1 MKIAVACEPGSPVLG
16 PFRKG
21 SDLFIWEV
29 ESGKIT
35 SRQTVV
41 QAGGCCGGL
50 ARAVAGVELVL
61 CSEIGHGAMNHL
73 VEQGT
78 PVVRPSFDC
87 MNAEVGVMLW
97 LSGAREQFFS
107 ASDDCRHESCHE
119 GHTHEHEHES
129 PAPRVE

>member
-1 MKIAVACEPGSPVLG
+1 MKIAVACEPGSLVLG

-29 ESGKIT
+29 EDGEIT

-50 ARAVAGVELVL
+50 ARAVFGVELVL
-61 CSEIGHGAMNHL
+61 CSGIGHGAMHHL

-78 PVVRPSFDC
+78 PVARP
-87 MNAEVGVMLW
+87 NAEGMSAEIGVKLW
-97 LSGAREQFFS
+97 LSGARDKFFV
-107 ASDDCRHESCHE
+107 ASDDCQHGGCN
-119 GHTHEHEHES
+119 GEHHHDHPS
-129 PAPRVE
+129 P